1 MYRGSEGE
9 EEPEWV
15 HNEKEQFS
23 VYRDKNGDGYMD
35 KEEVSVVEK
44 CFVTEGDI
52 ISVSSGKIAK
62 LLKLSNVLI

>member
-35 KEEVSVVEK
+35 KEEVSIVRNCE
-44 CFVTEGDI
+44 
-52 ISVSSGKIAK
+52 
-62 LLKLSNVLI
+62 